1 MPNYNINQCL
11 TNTQYVVSAS
21 TLTLGETIGF
31 FIGEDSLCGVVG
43 DVTSNSPTPL
53 SFYNGDTFSDCCE
66 CLSAVTGSL
75 NFRFISCD
83 TSREIDIEATNFCRE
98 YGIPLTG
105 KFYEIQ
111 YGSESPFC
119 AVFTELTPT
128 GQTNYFYVGGP
139 FNDCKNCKTEIPTIS
154 AGTYDYTVCV
164 ICDDGSTET
173 AVTVEVPHPSYTNGY
188 GQTVIQTQMVTLGG
202 FNGLNS

>member
-1 MPNYNINQCL
+1 MPNYNITECL
-11 TNTQYVVSAS
+11 TNTQYVISAS

-31 FIGEDSLCGVVG
+31 FIGEDTLCGVVG
-43 DVTSNSPTPL
+43 YTTSESPTPL
-53 SFYNGDTFSDCCE
+53 SFYNNDTFSDCCD
-66 CLSAVTGSL
+66 CLSAITDTL
-75 NFRFISCD
+75 NFRFIVCD
-83 TSREIDIEATNFCRE
+83 TLEEINIEATNFCTS
-98 YGIPLTG
+98 YGLPLTG
-105 KFYEIQ
+105 RTYEIQ
-111 YGSESPFC
+111 NGSETPFC
-119 AVFTELTPT
+119 ATFTELSPT

-139 FNDCKNCKTEIPTIS
+139 FNNCVSCQTDSETIS

-164 ICDDGSTET
+164 ICDDGGIET

>member
-31 FIGEDSLCGVVG
+31 FIGEDRLCGTVG
-43 DVTSNSPTPL
+43 EVTSNPITPL
-53 SFYNGDTFSDCCE
+53 SFYDSVYTDCCE
-66 CLSAVTGSL
+66 CLSGITESV
-75 NFRFISCD
+75 NFNFIRCN
-83 TSREIDIEATNFCRE
+83 TLEEINIEATNFCND
-98 YGIPLTG
+98 YGVPTTGLT
-105 KFYEIQ
+105 YEIQ
-111 YGSESPFC
+111 FGSETPFC
-119 AVFTELTPT
+119 ATFEGLSPT
-128 GQTNYFYVGGP
+128 GVTNYFYVSGP
-139 FNDCKNCKTEIPTIS
+139 FLDCELCQTEIPTIS

>member
-1 MPNYNINQCL
+1 MPNYIINECI
-11 TNTQYVVSAS
+11 TNDVYILSAA
-21 TLTLGETIGF
+21 TLTSGATVEFGISETPF
-31 FIGEDSLCGVVG
+31 CGTVG
-43 DVTSNSPTPL
+43 AVTL
-53 SFYNGDTFSDCCE
+53 SAETLNIYFLQLYDDCCA
-66 CLSAVTGSL
+66 CLEGDGRESL
-75 NFRFISCD
+75 NFKFIRCG
-83 TSREIDIEATNFCRE
+83 TLEEIDIEGTNFCTS
-98 YGIPLTG
+98 YGLPLTG
-105 KFYEIQ
+105 RTYEIQ
-111 YGSESPFC
+111 YGSETPFC
-119 AVFTELTPT
+119 ATFTELSPT

-139 FNDCKNCKTEIPTIS
+139 FNDCKTCQTETPTIS

>member
-1 MPNYNINQCL
+1 MANYIINQCL
-11 TNTQYVVSAS
+11 TNTEYIVSAVTLNIGS
-21 TLTLGETIGF
+21 TIRF
-31 FIGEDSLCGVVG
+31 YIGEDQFCGTVG
-43 DVTSNSPTPL
+43 EVTSNPITPL
-53 SFYNGDTFSDCCE
+53 SFYDSVYTDCCE
-66 CLSAVTGSL
+66 CLSGFTDSL
-75 NFRFISCD
+75 NFKFIICN
-83 TSREIDIEATNFCRE
+83 TLEEINIEATNFCSE
-98 YGIPLTG
+98 YGVPTTGLT
-105 KFYEIQ
+105 YEIQ
-111 YGSESPFC
+111 FDSYVPFC
-119 AVFTELTPT
+119 ATFTELSPT

-139 FNDCKNCKTEIPTIS
+139 FNDCKTCQTETPTIS